1 MAVNLREG
9 TGLYGSS
16 DVREIDWMIVILRK
30 HLCEEFRFGC
40 FGVAFCD
47 DAAGACRNISDY
59 RYVLINQGMN
69 VFDTC
74 AGSRG

>member
-30 HLCEEFRFGC
+30 HLCEEFRFGYY

-47 DAAGACRNISDY
+47 DASCWHLPKY
-59 RYVLINQGMN
+59 
-69 VFDTC
+69 F
-74 AGSRG
+74 